1 MRRFIFTSACLFL
14 SMSFALKAQVYKNS
28 TNSEAIHSLTIYPNG
43 DWSSLPIINL
53 GSNNH
58 IEISFDELS
67 HNYQRYAYR
76 IIHCNSDWTRSDI
89 NELEYM
95 DGFMENNIEDY
106 EKSVSTFTLYTHYKF
121 SIPNET
127 VKLKLSGNYAVEV
140 FDRDKTDEVLL
151 TACFMLLEDKM
162 TIDANVTATTDIDYE
177 QTHQQLSFDLKPVG
191 LTISQPLS
199 DLHVIVQQ
207 NHRRDN
213 EARDITPTQ
222 VGSDI
227 LRYEHNKALI
237 FEGENE
243 YRRFEI
249 TSTKYTSIGV
259 NRLYYFKP
267 FYNAELMVSETRL
280 KGYTSDNEQNG
291 RFYIHSS
298 DAENDTIGSD
308 YMLVHFSFP
317 MESPYIDGG
326 IYLNG
331 DFVDNRQD
339 ANSKMIYSFERKAY
353 EKTLLL
359 KQGAYNYQYLF
370 RPTKGGQASPLRLE
384 GSYWETEN
392 EYQIFVY
399 YRPIGERYDRL
410 IGFKQIQ
417 TAL

>member
-14 SMSFALKAQVYKNS
+14 SMSLALQAQVYKNG

-67 HNYQRYAYR
+67 HNYQRYGYR
-76 IIHCNSDWTRSDI
+76 IIHCNSDWTRSDM

-95 DGFMENNIEDY
+95 DGFPENNIEDY
-106 EKSVSTFTLYTHYKF
+106 EESVSTFTLYTHYKF

-151 TACFMLLEDKM
+151 TACFMVLEDKM
-162 TIDANVTATTDIDYE
+162 TINANVTATTDIDYE

-207 NHRRDN
+207 NHRSDN
-213 EARDITPTQ
+213 ESRDITPIQ
-222 VGSDI
+222 IGSDI

-237 FEGENE
+237 FEGGNE

-249 TSTKYTSIGV
+249 TSTKHTSIGV
-259 NRLYYFKP
+259 DRLYYFKP
-267 FYNAELMVSETRL
+267 FYNAELMASETRL
-280 KGYTSDNEQNG
+280 KGYTYDKDQNG

-298 DAENDTIGSD
+298 EVENDTIDSD

-331 DFVDNRQD
+331 DLANNQLD

-370 RPTKGGQASPLRLE
+370 
-384 GSYWETEN
+384 W
-392 EYQIFVY
+392 
-399 YRPIGERYDRL
+399 
-410 IGFKQIQ
+410 
-417 TAL
+417 